1 MKNKNRLFFP
11 CAVAAAWTVV
21 LRLDP
26 PKYCKQ
32 NVWDQDYNTEG
43 CLIHSSCWCTRSC
56 SMEVKQFR
64 WLIAPGGSWYRSV
77 LAGNNVLAPEES
89 LLEKG
94 ESVSW
99 LECLFGWLILVFF
112 FFFLSLSVRT
122 ILYVSQLNCQKLSYP
137 WRDCQIYSVFFY
149 NARRFP
155 SDLCIDI
162 ISWKPCK
169 DLFMFYHRK
178 HWIEMKK
185 LFLKAR
191 YWFCSYR

>member
-43 CLIHSSCWCTRSC
+43 CLIHSSCRCTRSC

-99 LECLFGWLILVFF
+99 LECLFGWLILLF
-112 FFFLSLSVRT
+112 FFFLFVFICENHFICISAELSKALISLEG
-122 ILYVSQLNCQKLSYP
+122 L
-137 WRDCQIYSVFFY
+137 
-149 NARRFP
+149 
-155 SDLCIDI
+155 SDLFSFLLQCKE
-162 ISWKPCK
+162 ISQW
-169 DLFMFYHRK
+169 LVHWYH
-178 HWIEMKK
+178 
-185 LFLKAR
+185 FLKTL
-191 YWFCSYR
+191 